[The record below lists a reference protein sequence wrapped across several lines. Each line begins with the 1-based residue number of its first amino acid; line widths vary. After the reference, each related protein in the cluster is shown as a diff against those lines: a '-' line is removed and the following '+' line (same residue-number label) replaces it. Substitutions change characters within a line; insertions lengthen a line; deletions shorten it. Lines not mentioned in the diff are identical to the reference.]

1 MNSKQLNNLLDFVF
15 PAYVAFQFLV
25 WTPIVYW
32 IISPYFMDGLVVAS
46 PQWNKYSFWMA
57 YAWMFPLI
65 CAFFHVLYINYRL
78 KNEQV
83 KDLAEVERR
92 IRAENAK

>member
-32 IISPYFMDGLVVAS
+32 IISPYFMDGLS
-46 PQWNKYSFWMA
+46 
-57 YAWMFPLI
+57 L
-65 CAFFHVLYINYRL
+65 
-78 KNEQV
+78 QV
-83 KDLAEVERR
+83 PSGTN
-92 IRAENAK
+92 IRSGWLTHGCFLLSVHSSMCCTLTTV